1 MDLGPQHKPDMHNQI
16 EENVGKSQTD
26 WYRGKFPEQ
35 NFNVSGSNIKKWK
48 MEPHGT
54 EKLL

>member
-35 NFNVSGSNIKKWK
+35 NFNVSGSNIKKWQ
-48 MEPHGT
+48 MGPHGT